1 MHILLYTLFSICTQ
15 CIHHIHYRFLT
26 WATPSNEVAPHL
38 RPNFN
43 LTSSGPDGSTG
54 HTPGSILTFLESH
67 LSRQV
72 DLMSIFARYDKSGSG
87 RVTADDFSNALSDLG
102 LSTVSRKDIQ
112 ELGYRLKCSIGDYIL
127 YRRLLTQVY
136 QELDITTKATDID
149 IVDLLKSTL
158 ARSHVETKQLI
169 NNFEKYD
176 QKFNGYIPVDDLK
189 FVFDDIGVK
198 IKRSEVDS
206 IIEKYSNSIDVT
218 NRFPYKQLLT
228 DLTNRGN

>member
-1 MHILLYTLFSICTQ
+1 
-15 CIHHIHYRFLT
+15 
-26 WATPSNEVAPHL
+26 
-38 RPNFN
+38 
-43 LTSSGPDGSTG
+43 
-54 HTPGSILTFLESH
+54 
-67 LSRQV
+67 
-72 DLMSIFARYDKSGSG
+72 MSIFARYDKSGSG

-158 ARSHVETKQLI
+158 ARSHVELKQLI

-176 QKFNGYIPVDDLK
+176 QKSNGYIPVDDLK

-206 IIEKYSNSIDVT
+206 IIEKYSSSSGSIDVY